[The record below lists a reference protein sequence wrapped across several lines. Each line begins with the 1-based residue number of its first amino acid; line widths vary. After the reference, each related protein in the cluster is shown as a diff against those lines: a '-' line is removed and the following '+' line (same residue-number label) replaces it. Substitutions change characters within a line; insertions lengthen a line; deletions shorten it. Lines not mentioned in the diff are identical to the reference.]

1 MEIRYNVTG
10 VKRKELV
17 KVIANATGTRAE
29 YKFMP
34 TCNYEIDYFTVTKDG
49 TLLFDDRADSEE
61 VERVLEAIAAAGFEY
76 EPQDG
81 GEQPSREEA
90 KETAEA
96 AGTAPQ
102 ETNLGGPRQTN
113 RFVGERTSSEVNE
126 LSASDGSERYGA
138 CEDAL
143 TVEIPLDKVVVGNL
157 TKLLDA
163 KGGLIKKALGAQNLG
178 IEILEDRVAFPWFT
192 EMPDADAVKAY
203 THFISALCEM
213 SKNAKRV
220 TATEKPV
227 ANEKY
232 AFRCFL
238 LRLGFIGSEYKLER
252 KILLQNLSGNSAFK
266 SKEQEEILQP
276 EPAGPATC
284 MVIEENADLT
294 EALLDEVLIQQVNAE
309 LGGAGHEVS
318 E

>member
-10 VKRKELV
+10 AKRKELV
-17 KVIANATGTRAE
+17 KVIANATGARAE

-61 VERVLEAIAAAGFEY
+61 VERVLEAISAAGFEC

-81 GEQPSREEA
+81 GEQPFGEET
-90 KETAEA
+90 KEAAEA
-96 AGTAPQ
+96 ADTAPQ
-102 ETNLGGPRQTN
+102 AAN
-113 RFVGERTSSEVNE
+113 VG
-126 LSASDGSERYGA
+126 
-138 CEDAL
+138 L
-143 TVEIPLDKVVVGNL
+143 TVEIPFDKVAVGNL

-163 KGGLIKKALGAQNLG
+163 KGNLIRKAMG
-178 IEILEDRVAFPWFT
+178 ITDLRIEVLDDRVAFPWFR
-192 EMPDADAVKAY
+192 ELPDCDAIKAY

-213 SKNAKRV
+213 SRNAKRV

-227 ANEKY
+227 ENEKY

-238 LRLGFIGSEYKLER
+238 LRLGFIGSEYKAER
-252 KILLQNLSGNSAFK
+252 KILLKNLSGSSAFK
-266 SKEQEEILQP
+266 
-276 EPAGPATC
+276 
-284 MVIEENADLT
+284 N
-294 EALLDEVLIQQVNAE
+294 
-309 LGGAGHEVS
+309 GGAGHAVS